1 MQPGLYQYLE
11 GREDLIKFM
20 RMNPEWYRK
29 LTREPGLLPSM
40 EQETKIYFG
49 QTVSQKMERVNN
61 QIHMVQML
69 MQMAQTM
76 KES

>member
-11 GREDLIKFM
+11 SRDDLLKFM

-29 LTREPGLLPSM
+29 ITREPGLLPTM
-40 EQETKIYFG
+40 EQESKEYFG
-49 QTVSQKMERVNN
+49 QTVTQKMERFNN
-61 QIHMVQML
+61 QIQMVQML

-76 KES
+76 KE

>member
-11 GREDLIKFM
+11 SRDDLLKFM

-29 LTREPGLLPSM
+29 ITRDPSILPSM
-40 EQETKIYFG
+40 EQESKQYFG
-49 QTVSQKMERVNN
+49 QTVTQKMERVNN
-61 QIHMVQML
+61 QIQMVQML

-76 KES
+76 KE